1 MDYMKAVVFKR
12 YGEPEVLQI
21 TDIEKPSPRAKD
33 VLVRIYATS
42 VAAEDPKMRGFN
54 HPPLLKLP
62 VGLIFGFRKPRYP
75 VLGIE
80 FSGIIEAIGN
90 KVKNYKPGDKVFGY
104 TGLSFGAY
112 AEYKCMSED
121 GLLYHTPENMSFEES
136 ACMVNGA
143 LSALA
148 YLKKIGK
155 IKQGDEVL
163 IYGASGSVGT
173 AAVQLAKYFGAHVT
187 GVCSTKNIEIVRAL
201 GADIVI
207 DYTCQDFSHND
218 QKYDILFDTVG
229 KTSLKHCLKLL
240 KSKGRYLLS
249 EFGFFHILASIFT
262 RLLISKRV
270 IVASS
275 NFYWKK
281 EDLEFLKEI
290 TEKGHFNPVIDRTF
304 PLESIVDAH
313 KYVELGH
320 KVGNVAISIK

>member
-1 MDYMKAVVFKR
+1 MKAVVFKR

-42 VAAEDPKMRGFN
+42 VTAEDPKMRGFN

-155 IKQGDEVL
+155 IMQGDEVL

-207 DYTCQDFSHND
+207 DYTKEDFTRNNEKFD
-218 QKYDILFDTVG
+218 MIFDTVG
-229 KTSLKHCLKLL
+229 KTSMKECMKLL
-240 KSKGRYLLS
+240 KPKGKYLLT
-249 EFGFFHILASIFT
+249 EFGFPHILAAIYT
-262 RLLISKRV
+262 LLFKSKKV